1 MKAGGGPN
9 LGGRQAGRKQTR
21 RGTVMKGR
29 QHMEVAEK
37 TEGLRSLGEKELGG
51 GPRCSRVGRPFD
63 KKGRGRT
70 PSSGGKCVW
79 EGGP

>member
-1 MKAGGGPN
+1 MRAVSQKGGVKAGGGPN

-37 TEGLRSLGEKELGG
+37 TEGLLSLGEKELG
-51 GPRCSRVGRPFD
+51 RRAQML
-63 KKGRGRT
+63 
-70 PSSGGKCVW
+70 
-79 EGGP
+79 